1 MNRITEERRSA
12 LSGYSARECLNTIR
26 KIRIISRDYSQRN
39 RTGMHQSLFK
49 GRGIDLADIR
59 EYEYGDDVRS
69 IDWNITARSGK
80 PHVRLYN
87 EEKEQTT
94 YLVIDRSASSSFGGN
109 VSKDVK
115 ILETAATLIYS
126 VLSEGDAAGI
136 VLFTDTIEKYI
147 PARKGKN
154 HAASVIN
161 TIISHT
167 PLSPKTDITHAAE
180 FLLERLKRK
189 SRIVI
194 ISDFDAPFFDD
205 AVSLLKKRHDVQ
217 AIQIS
222 DEHETEIPDVGR
234 IEIADPETGEQL
246 LIDTSDPSFR
256 ERYRQAA
263 EDHQGR
269 LSNYLC
275 KTHIPVLQIS
285 TSDPYR
291 DVFFKLQT
299 FYRGTA

>member
-49 GRGIDLADIR
+49 GRGGIDLADIR
-59 EYEYGDDVRS
+59 EYEYGGDDVRS

-126 VLSEGDAAGI
+126 VLSEGGMRQVSCFLPI
-136 VLFTDTIEKYI
+136 RLRNISRHGREKTTRHRSSI
-147 PARKGKN
+147 PSSR
-154 HAASVIN
+154 
-161 TIISHT
+161 TL
-167 PLSPKTDITHAAE
+167 LSPPQ
-180 FLLERLKRK
+180 RLTL
-189 SRIVI
+189 
-194 ISDFDAPFFDD
+194 PMP
-205 AVSLLKKRHDVQ
+205 Q
-217 AIQIS
+217 N
-222 DEHETEIPDVGR
+222 
-234 IEIADPETGEQL
+234 
-246 LIDTSDPSFR
+246 SFW
-256 ERYRQAA
+256 
-263 EDHQGR
+263 
-269 LSNYLC
+269 
-275 KTHIPVLQIS
+275 
-285 TSDPYR
+285 R
-291 DVFFKLQT
+291 D
-299 FYRGTA
+299 